1 MFGKNGIDYV
11 FFGYSLYSLFAVL
24 FILTI
29 LEKTSGV
36 AAAMKGFN
44 GNLLKVTPFFSIS
57 FRDYLFM
64 DAPSHS

>member
-1 MFGKNGIDYV
+1 MALNMFF

-24 FILTI
+24 FLLTI

-44 GNLLKVTPFFSIS
+44 SNLLKVTPLFSRTIYS
-57 FRDYLFM
+57 
-64 DAPSHS
+64 